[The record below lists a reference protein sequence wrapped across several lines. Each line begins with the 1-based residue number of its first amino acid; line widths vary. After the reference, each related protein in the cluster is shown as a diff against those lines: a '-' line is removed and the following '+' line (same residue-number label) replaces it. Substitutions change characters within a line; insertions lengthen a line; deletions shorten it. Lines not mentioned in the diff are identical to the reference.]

1 MKAFT
6 FKINGKEYK
15 ASVEEAPEGLVVS
28 VNNKTYNVEL
38 PQKTAMQLP
47 AVVRPMVPP
56 VASGAVKRPAA
67 AAAGVAENVSSPLP
81 GTITEIRVKEGD
93 KVKRGQVVI
102 VMEAMKMANDIV
114 AEHDATVAKVSVTLG
129 QNVNQGDILVCLQSE
144 GQPAPKCTPQAAPA
158 PAAGSN
164 TVVAPLPGTIKQV
177 KVKAGDKVQRGDVVL
192 TMEAMKME
200 NNICA
205 EQNGTVKAVL
215 VQSEQQVNQGD
226 VLVDIE

>member
-1 MKAFT
+1 MKEFA
-6 FKINGKEYK
+6 FKINGKDYK
-15 ASVEEAPEGLVVS
+15 ASVEESAEGLKVS
-28 VNNKTYNVEL
+28 VNNKTYSVEL
-38 PQKTAMQLP
+38 PQKSSAQV
-47 AVVRPMVPP
+47 ASVVRP
-56 VASGAVKRPAA
+56 SGAAVSTGALKRPAT
-67 AAAGVAENVSSPLP
+67 AAGVAENVSSPLP

-129 QNVNQGDILVCLQSE
+129 QNVNQGDILVCLQSD
-144 GQPAPKCTPQAAPA
+144 GQPAPKCVAQPA
-158 PAAGSN
+158 PVPAGSS
-164 TVVAPLPGTIKQV
+164 TVLAPLPGTIKQI

-205 EQNGTVKAVL
+205 EQAGTVKAVM

-226 VLVDIE
+226 ILVDIE